1 MQTINDKHEKELK
14 VAPKRWV
21 CTTKHTRRTVLLW
34 PNEISL
40 EWQQHLAKEG
50 VCKPMKSWSR
60 KECIV
65 IQQCSTYDGANAAM
79 KVTMTQRSPSR
90 AAMHLL
96 EGTAF
101 LHEPKPPVILIEVPP
116 DQSCTTQA
124 ISNGDT
130 AMLATIKDMVESLM
144 KRSARKAKCRAD
156 A

>member
-1 MQTINDKHEKELK
+1 
-14 VAPKRWV
+14 
-21 CTTKHTRRTVLLW
+21 
-34 PNEISL
+34 
-40 EWQQHLAKEG
+40 
-50 VCKPMKSWSR
+50 MKSWSR

-96 EGTAF
+96 GKSSMKQRRVEMQQTVNPLLTEGTAF